1 MESLDV
7 GSPSLAAAPIRWA
20 DRVLSAPDL
29 PALHGT
35 LRELTAE
42 IGLRLPS
49 YALVMLPE
57 RRLVEEAALITYPAE
72 WSQHYLQQGYFLD
85 DPTVVTGL
93 RSCQSFAWRDI
104 PPPGSPRAR
113 RIMAEAADWGIIDGL
128 TVPLRGGSLA
138 ALSVALPDSATPRGR
153 AEILRAAMA
162 PFTILSL
169 LVHERGRV
177 LYRRDIGA
185 GMLTPRERECVRWL
199 AAGKTGIEI
208 AGILHISDL
217 TVTQHLKSAM
227 RKLQCATRAQ
237 LAVRAVALGLAEPG

>member
-7 GSPSLAAAPIRWA
+7 DLPSLTAAPIRWA
-20 DRVLSAPDL
+20 ERVLSAPDL
-29 PALHGT
+29 PALHGA
-35 LRELTAE
+35 LRDLTAE

-57 RRLVEEAALITYPAE
+57 RRLVQEAALITYPGN
-72 WSQHYLQQGYFLD
+72 WTQHYLEQGYFVD
-85 DPTVVTGL
+85 DPTVATGL
-93 RSCQSFAWRDI
+93 RSCATFAWRDI
-104 PPPGSPRAR
+104 PPSSAPRAR
-113 RIMAEAADWGIIDGL
+113 QIMREAADWGITDGL

-153 AEILRAAMA
+153 TEILRAAKA

-199 AAGKTGIEI
+199 AAGKTGTEI
-208 AGILHISDL
+208 ADILHISNL

-237 LAVRAVALGLAEPG
+237 LAVRAVALGLADPV